1 VSGIECAGLAKSFA
15 AVAALD
21 GIDLVVAEK
30 RVTALLG
37 PSGCGKSTLLR
48 VIAGF
53 ERPDAGTVSLGGR
66 TVAGPGVH
74 VQPEHRRAGIVPQEQ
89 SLFPHLNV
97 AANVAY
103 GLGRDAG
110 RGARVDAVI
119 ELCGLEGLG
128 TRMPHELSGG
138 QQQRVA
144 LARALAPQPSVVLLD
159 EPFAGLDATLRAE
172 LRTEIAA
179 ILRAAGQTALLVTH
193 DQDEALS
200 IADSVAVMRSGSI
213 VQHAVPSHI
222 YHQPAD
228 AWVAGFVGSANV
240 VEGEV
245 VGPGRVVCALGRVV
259 VARAQTPAR
268 GAVKVVLR
276 PEQVV
281 LGDASDASGGVL
293 GVVQRQEYHGHDAL
307 VWAELG
313 DGTRVTAR
321 VPSGEVPTIGSRV
334 SVASK
339 GDAVVFPDAGDQAAP
354 VSSATA
360 DTRRSTSS

>member
-1 VSGIECAGLAKSFA
+1 MNAIECAGVAKSFA

-21 GIDLVVAEK
+21 CVDLVVAAE

-53 ERPDAGTVSLGGR
+53 ERPDAGTVSLSGR

-74 VQPEHRRAGIVPQEQ
+74 VQPERRRAGIVPQEQ
-89 SLFPHLNV
+89 SLFPHLSV
-97 AANVAY
+97 ASNVAY
-103 GLGRDAG
+103 GLGRAAG
-110 RGARVDAVI
+110 RGARVDAML

-159 EPFAGLDATLRAE
+159 EPFASLDATMRTE

-179 ILRAAGQTALLVTH
+179 ILRASGQTALLVTH

-200 IADSVAVMRSGSI
+200 IADSVAIMRSGSI
-213 VQHAVPSHI
+213 VQHAVPSDI
-222 YHQPAD
+222 YHRPAD
-228 AWVAGFVGSANV
+228 VWVAGFVGSANV
-240 VEGEV
+240 VDGEV
-245 VGPGRVVCALGRVV
+245 VGPGRVVCALGRVM
-259 VARAQTPAR
+259 VARAQLPER
-268 GAVKVVLR
+268 GAVKVILR

-281 LGDASDASGGVL
+281 LGDADGGVR

-307 VWAELG
+307 VWVVLD
-313 DGTRVTAR
+313 DGTRLTAR
-321 VPSGEVPTIGSRV
+321 VLGGELPVAGSEV
-334 SVASK
+334 SVASQ
-339 GDAVVFPDAGDQAAP
+339 GEAVVFPA
-354 VSSATA
+354 V
-360 DTRRSTSS
+360 

>member
-1 VSGIECAGLAKSFA
+1 VNAIECAGLTKSFA
-15 AVAALD
+15 TVAALD
-21 GIDLVVAEK
+21 GVDLVVAEE

-74 VQPEHRRAGIVPQEQ
+74 VQPERRRAGIVPQEQ
-89 SLFPHLNV
+89 SLFPHLSV

-103 GLGRDAG
+103 GLGRGAG
-110 RGARVDAVI
+110 RGARVDTML

-172 LRTEIAA
+172 LRTEIAT
-179 ILRAAGQTALLVTH
+179 ILRASGQTALLVTH

-200 IADSVAVMRSGSI
+200 IADRVAVMRSGSI
-213 VQHAVPSHI
+213 VQHAIPSQI

-240 VEGEV
+240 VDGEV
-245 VGPGRVVCALGRVV
+245 VGPGQVACAVGMVM
-259 VARAQTPAR
+259 VARTQAPAQ

-281 LGDASDASGGVL
+281 LGDASDANDGIGGV
-293 GVVQRQEYHGHDAL
+293 VRRHEYHGHDAL
-307 VWAELG
+307 VWVELD
-313 DGTRVTAR
+313 DGTRLTAR
-321 VPSGEVPTIGSRV
+321 VLSGELPATGAEV
-334 SVASK
+334 SVASR
-339 GDAVVFPDAGDQAAP
+339 GEAVAFPA
-354 VSSATA
+354 V
-360 DTRRSTSS
+360 